1 MKRLLFIL
9 FFTAVGIQLSAASPI
24 RISVKDTTVL
34 RGTTFFYAV
43 SIDSSLNGLNVTSY
57 ELELNFDPN
66 AIRIENVNS
75 SGTLTESW
83 GTPMFNIIGG
93 RIVIAGAGTEALI
106 NTGALIYMRISATLG
121 LPHNATGITFAKAM
135 LNEGNPATITR
146 NGTIHIQPLPVI
158 TVHPDAALL
167 TVGET
172 NQFSVAGGIAPF
184 VWSVTNPSIA
194 TIDSNGLLRAISHGY
209 CRLIARDQNGTV
221 DTSGQIEVRAFK
233 LTIRDTTFIQ
243 GRSFLMPVY
252 VTDLSQ
258 VDIASGQ
265 FSVSFDPNLVT
276 INGTTISNTLLQQ
289 FGSPTFQIT
298 SNKISLSFAG
308 TSRLIGAGTQVL
320 VYLNCK
326 ASGMNTGG
334 TAFNI
339 SDLIFNESINGNVR
353 NGSLTVQN
361 RSILSVNPQTAT
373 LVAGD
378 TLRFNAVGTINPPL
392 KWNVTDTS
400 KASITNTGLLSAKR
414 SGIIRV
420 TVEDSVGAIGTSS
433 DITLYDIRV
442 RVMTDSVGVS
452 GWAHL
457 GIYIERY
464 LPGIASAQFKLSFD
478 PNYLE
483 PLAVI
488 TAGTLGDGWSA
499 SGFSSS
505 SGLYSA
511 AIAGSNTINVAGTL
525 LKVRFKVLS
534 TTPFG
539 SYQVNISDVVFN
551 EGKPLGLTFNG
562 AVVVDGRTSV
572 GNSPY
577 VIPADYSLGQN
588 YPNPFNPLT
597 IINYQLP
604 VESRVVIKIYNM
616 FGQEIKTLIDE
627 IQDAGYKS
635 REFAANSDDNKPLS
649 SGVYFYR
656 IEAKSIAD
664 LKQSFTGVGKM
675 LLLR

>member
-1 MKRLLFIL
+1 MKRLLLIL
-9 FFTAVGIQLSAASPI
+9 FFTAVVIQLSAAGPI

-34 RGTTFFYAV
+34 RGTTFLYAISV
-43 SIDSSLNGLNVTSY
+43 DSSLSGLNVTSY

-66 AIRIENVNS
+66 AIRIENVIS

-93 RIVIAGAGTEALI
+93 RIIIAGAGTEALI
-106 NTGALIYMRISATLG
+106 NTGGLIYMRISATLG

-146 NGTIHIQPLPVI
+146 NGTIHIQPVPVI

-184 VWSVTNPSIA
+184 VWSVTNQSIA
-194 TIDSNGLLRAISHGY
+194 TIDSNGLLRAVSHGF
-209 CRLIARDQNGTV
+209 CRVIARDQNGTV

-276 INGTTISNTLLQQ
+276 INGTTESGTLLQQ
-289 FGSPTFQIT
+289 FGQSTIQII
-298 SNKISLSFAG
+298 SGKIILSFAG
-308 TSRLIGAGTQVL
+308 ASRLNGVGTQVL

-326 ASGMNTGG
+326 ATNIHTGG
-334 TAFNI
+334 TGFNI
-339 SDLIFNESINGNVR
+339 SDLIFNESLYGNIR

-392 KWNVTDTS
+392 KWSVTDTS
-400 KASITNTGLLSAKR
+400 KASITNTGLLSAKK

-442 RVMTDSVGVS
+442 RVMTDSVGVG

-464 LPGIASAQFKLSFD
+464 QSGIFSAQFKLNFN
-478 PNYLE
+478 PAYFE
-483 PLAVI
+483 PLTPLTV
-488 TAGTLGDGWSA
+488 GTMSEGWTA
-499 SGFSSS
+499 SGFSSN
-505 SGLYSA
+505 
-511 AIAGSNTINVAGTL
+511 AGSYTIAAAGSDAVSNSGIL
-525 LKVRFKVLS
+525 LKVRLKVLS
-534 TTPFG
+534 STPYG
-539 SYQVNISDVVFN
+539 TYPVTISDLLFN
-551 EGKPLGLTFNG
+551 EGIPTALTFDG
-562 AVVVDGRTSV
+562 IVVVDSRVSV
-572 GNSPY
+572 ENYLGTVPTNF
-577 VIPADYSLGQN
+577 SLEQN
-588 YPNPFNPLT
+588 YPNPFNPSTKIRWQSPIGSWQTL
-597 IINYQLP
+597 
-604 VESRVVIKIYNM
+604 KIYDM
-616 FGQEIKTLIDE
+616 LGCEVTTLVDE
-627 IQDAGYKS
+627 YKPAGSYEV
-635 REFAANSDDNKPLS
+635 EFNAVATRHGVLLP

-656 IEAKSIAD
+656 M
-664 LKQSFTGVGKM
+664 QSGSFSETKKLILM
-675 LLLR
+675 R